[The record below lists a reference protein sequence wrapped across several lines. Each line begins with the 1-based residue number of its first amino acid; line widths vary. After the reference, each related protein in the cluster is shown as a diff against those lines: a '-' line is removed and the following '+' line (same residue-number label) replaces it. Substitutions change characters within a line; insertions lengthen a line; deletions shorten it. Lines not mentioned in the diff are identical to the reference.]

1 MTLPPRVWK
10 GEKRE
15 ANFSIEYEELV
26 FLLVMDKLKD
36 RFDRQI
42 DSLRISITD
51 RCNLRCSYCMPP
63 EGIEPV
69 LQRQVLTFEE
79 INRVVNIFAGLGI
92 KKIRL
97 TGGEPLVRKGIVNLI
112 KSLVDIKGIEE
123 VALTTNGI
131 MLSEYAPELKVAGV
145 KRINVSLDTLK
156 EDRFA
161 DITGSNGFYEVIKGI
176 EKASNLRFSPIK
188 INTVV
193 IKGVNDDEIIDFI
206 NFSLSNGLVLRFIE
220 FMRVTPLW
228 REDYFMPIE
237 QVKEICNREFN
248 LEKTQYPEPS
258 SGPAEYYQAA
268 DGIIGFIKTD
278 LNNCWQCNRLRL
290 TSTGELKLCLYET
303 GGLSL
308 NQLLRKGALDKE
320 IRGIIAAKL
329 KVKEDVDY
337 RKWEEGKVYMS
348 ALGG

>member
-1 MTLPPRVWK
+1 MNTFNRK
-10 GEKRE
+10 
-15 ANFSIEYEELV
+15 
-26 FLLVMDKLKD
+26 
-36 RFDRQI
+36 I

-51 RCNLRCSYCMPP
+51 RCNLRCAYCMPP
-63 EGIEPV
+63 EGVKPV

-79 INRVVNIFAGLGI
+79 INRLANIFAGLGI

-97 TGGEPLVRKGIVNLI
+97 TGGEPLVRKGVTNLI
-112 KSLVDIKGIEE
+112 RSLLNIKGIEE

-131 MLSEYAPELKVAGV
+131 MLSEYAPGLKAAGV

-156 EDRFA
+156 EHRFA

-176 EKASNLRFSPIK
+176 EKASNLGFSPIK

-193 IKGVNDDEIIDFI
+193 MKGVNDDEIIDFI
-206 NFSLSNGLVLRFIE
+206 NFSLSKGLVLRFIE

-248 LEKTQYPEPS
+248 LEKTQCLESS
-258 SGPAEYYQAA
+258 SGPAEYYQVT

-303 GGLSL
+303 SGISL
-308 NQLLRKGALDKE
+308 NQPLRKGASDEE
-320 IRGIIAAKL
+320 IRDIISANL
-329 KVKEDVDY
+329 KVKEVVDY
-337 RKWEEGKVYMS
+337 RKWEEGKVYMF